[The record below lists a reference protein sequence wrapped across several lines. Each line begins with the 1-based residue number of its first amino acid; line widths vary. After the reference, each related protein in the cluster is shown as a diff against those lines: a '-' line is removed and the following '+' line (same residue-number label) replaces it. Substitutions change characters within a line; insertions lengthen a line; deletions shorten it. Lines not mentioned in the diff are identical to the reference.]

1 MKMVTQWLEDAL
13 NDVQLEKVGIKLV
26 MLVMIVLGLGAL
38 SLYILLNSP
47 A

>member
-1 MKMVTQWLEDAL
+1 MVTQWLEDAL
-13 NDVQLEKVGIKLV
+13 NDVQREKVGFK
-26 MLVMIVLGLGAL
+26 MLMVVLFVLGMGAV